1 MTPEQEAAIAKIPQ
15 YLEGWQS
22 EKGEKIAALVYC
34 WLAGTE
40 TTRDDKDRITTRPTG
55 KEPDKVVQ
63 AAKEDPA
70 AWEASR
76 MLVAGLAEQEEPI
89 PSPLLRFTAA
99 VMRDQW
105 PKPSGGRPK
114 HKNLARDL
122 RIANAV
128 YMLKCAGIQ
137 LSQNDETQAT
147 KSAFHLVARHAA
159 LSPSAVKTIW
169 RNIGPHV
176 IESRTKGPFYF
187 HDQPLKLK
195 F

>member
-1 MTPEQEAAIAKIPQ
+1 MTPEQEAAIAKIPH
-15 YLEGWQS
+15 YLDGWQG
-22 EKGEKIAALVYC
+22 EKGEQIAALIYC
-34 WLAGTE
+34 WMAGTKSYWDE
-40 TTRDDKDRITTRPTG
+40 NGNGITEPTG
-55 KEPDKVVQ
+55 QQPDKIVE

-70 AWEASR
+70 AWEAAR
-76 MLVAGLAEQEEPI
+76 MLVAGLAEHEDPI
-89 PSPLLRFTAA
+89 PPSLLKFTAA

-105 PKPSGGRPK
+105 PKPVGGRPK

-128 YMLKCAGIQ
+128 YMLKTAGIQ
-137 LSQNDETQAT
+137 LSQNDAT
-147 KSAFHLVARHAA
+147 KGAKSAFHLVAIYSH
-159 LSPSAVKTIW
+159 LSSTAVKTIW